1 MSTKSIT
8 HNFKYTKED
17 IENLIKGDIAR
28 QLGMETIP
36 IISHSINF
44 RVDMEDDPND
54 WRAEFAQSPVFKGV
68 DAKVEIPG

>member
-1 MSTKSIT
+1 MPSKSIT

-36 IISHSINF
+36 IISHSIYF
-44 RVDMEDDPND
+44 VVDMEENDDYEPD
-54 WRAEFAQSPVFKGV
+54 PVFKGV
-68 DAKVEIPG
+68 DAKVEVPG

>member
-1 MSTKSIT
+1 MPSKSIT

-36 IISHSINF
+36 IISYSI
-44 RVDMEDDPND
+44 
-54 WRAEFAQSPVFKGV
+54 EFGV
-68 DAKVEIPG
+68 RYTIRGLTTLDGVVKVEVPG

>member
-1 MSTKSIT
+1 MPTKSIT

-36 IISHSINF
+36 IINHSIYF
-44 RVDMEDDPND
+44 KVDMEDQPND
-54 WRAEFAQSPVFKGV
+54 WRGEFSQFPVFKGV
-68 DAKVEIPG
+68 DAKVEVPG